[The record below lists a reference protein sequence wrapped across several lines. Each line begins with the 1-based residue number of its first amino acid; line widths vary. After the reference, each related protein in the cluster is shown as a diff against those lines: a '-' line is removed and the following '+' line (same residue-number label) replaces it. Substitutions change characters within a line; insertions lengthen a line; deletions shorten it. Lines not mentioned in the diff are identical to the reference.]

1 MRSSDLPCDIPCTKF
16 IIKEKKM
23 KRILVL
29 TISIIVV
36 LVMQTTAFSASP
48 TSSAASAQAG
58 ISGKVVDTMD
68 SGGYTY
74 VQLEQDGKKTW
85 VAVQQMNVK
94 KGQTMTFKPGM
105 VMENF
110 ESKTL
115 KRTFDTIVFSDGVVD
130 QKSGAAG
137 AAQASGSKAQVAPA
151 EKIRVAKATGPNAYT
166 VAELYKNKKSLSG
179 KKVSVK
185 AKVAKVTAGIMKMNW
200 IHLQDGTGDANK
212 GTHDIVA
219 TTTTADMPA
228 SGDVVTVSGT
238 LVADKDFGSGYK
250 YSVLID
256 KASFKK

>member
-219 TTTTADMPA
+219 TTSTADMPA
-228 SGDVVTVSGT
+228 DGDVVTVSGT
-238 LVADKDFGSGYK
+238 LVVDKDFGSGYK

-256 KASFKK
+256 KATFKK